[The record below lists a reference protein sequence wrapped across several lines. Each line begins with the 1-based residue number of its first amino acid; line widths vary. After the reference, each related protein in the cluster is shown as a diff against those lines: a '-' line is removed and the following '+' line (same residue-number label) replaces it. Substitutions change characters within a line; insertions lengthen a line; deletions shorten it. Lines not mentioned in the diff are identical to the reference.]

1 MTSKQKRGSKE
12 KFVNEQPAPQRTIK
26 EKFKVDQLQKLKART
41 PKQKA
46 YLQSLASDSVVVC
59 LGPAGTGKTYCAA
72 VFAAAKLASG
82 EFEKIIL
89 TRPNVPTGRSIGF
102 FPGTIDEKM
111 APWLAPLTAV
121 IKETLG
127 HGAYECH
134 MKHGNIEMVPLEVI
148 RGRSW
153 DNAIILVDESQN
165 LSIDEIKAVSTRIGA
180 YSKMVFMGDAS
191 QSDLETGT
199 KNALNIF
206 CNIIEKYGIAGTSII
221 EFGADD
227 VVRSDICAALVSAFY
242 REGV

>member
-1 MTSKQKRGSKE
+1 MSSKTKR
-12 KFVNEQPAPQRTIK
+12 VVK
-26 EKFKVDQLQKLKART
+26 EKFKNDPLDNLKPRT
-41 PKQKA
+41 QKQKT
-46 YLQSLASDSVVVC
+46 YLNALSQDSVVIC

-72 VFAAAKLASG
+72 VYAAAKLATG

-102 FPGTIDEKM
+102 FPGTIDDKM

-121 IKETLG
+121 IKEVLG
-127 HGAYECH
+127 GGAYDCH
-134 MKHGNIEMVPLEVI
+134 LKNGNIEMVPLEVI

-180 YSKMVFMGDAS
+180 YSKMIFMGDAS
-191 QSDLETGT
+191 QTDLEKG
-199 KNALNIF
+199 KANALHVF
-206 CNIIEKYGIAGTSII
+206 CNIIEKYAIPNTSII
-221 EFGADD
+221 EFTHED